1 MQSCMKRVGLPM
13 NCCVR
18 SCCMLFGGGCFIVV
32 VVVVVVVV
40 CMEHPSVLETFPLI
54 ANEVGIDE

>member
-1 MQSCMKRVGLPM
+1 MQPCMKRVGLPM

-32 VVVVVVVV
+32 V